1 MEKAGTRSR
10 NRVCISIV
18 TKGSIRAET
27 TQWLLRAFAQLAPDV
42 EVDIVN
48 DPRPL
53 EHARNL
59 QVHRFLATDCT
70 HLFLLDSD
78 CVPAERTVERL
89 LALDLPIVTAPHLT
103 EVKGEVG
110 PMVVD
115 RAPGGYRQHL
125 PLEGLQK
132 VDACGGS
139 GLCIRRE
146 VLEKLGPPWFRFLMD
161 EQGLLVKGEDFYFC
175 ERAYKAG
182 YEVWADLDLIQ
193 EHIKDR
199 RITVAQITRGD

>member
-1 MEKAGTRSR
+1 MT
-10 NRVCISIV
+10 NRPCISVV

-27 TQWLLRAFAQLAPDV
+27 TEWLLRALVQLAPNV
-42 EVDIVN
+42 EVQIVN

-59 QVHRFLATDCT
+59 QVHRFLESACT

-78 CVPAERTVERL
+78 CVPPDRTVEKL
-89 LALDLPIVTAPHLT
+89 LSLNLPIVTAPHLT

-115 RAPGGYRQHL
+115 KAPGGYVQHR
-125 PLEGLQK
+125 PFVGLQK

-139 GLCIRRE
+139 GLLITRE
-146 VLEKLGPPWFRFLMD
+146 VLEKLGPPWFRFVYGED
-161 EQGLLVKGEDFYFC
+161 GLLRQGEDFYFC
-175 ERAYKAG
+175 ERAYEAG
-182 YEVWADLDLIQ
+182 YEVWADCDLIQ
-193 EHIKDR
+193 THIKER
-199 RITVAQITRGD
+199 AIRTF

>member
-1 MEKAGTRSR
+1 MT
-10 NRVCISIV
+10 NRTCISVV

-27 TQWLLRAFAQLAPDV
+27 TEWLLRAFVQLAPNV
-42 EVDIVN
+42 EVQIVN

-59 QVHRFLATDCT
+59 QVHRFLSSACT

-78 CVPAERTVERL
+78 CIPPDRTVEKL
-89 LALDLPIVTAPHLT
+89 LSLDLPIVTAPHLT

-115 RAPGGYRQHL
+115 RAPGGYVQHR
-125 PLEGLQK
+125 PFVGLQK

-139 GLCIRRE
+139 GLLITRE
-146 VLEKLGPPWFRFLMD
+146 VLEKLGPPWFRFVYGED
-161 EQGLLVKGEDFYFC
+161 GLLRQGEDFYFC
-175 ERAYKAG
+175 ERAYEAG
-182 YEVWADLDLIQ
+182 YEIWADCDLIQ
-193 EHIKDR
+193 THIKER
-199 RITVAQITRGD
+199 AIRAF